1 MRGHI
6 GGLVGRSGSGK
17 TTLFRCLSGLLSPD
31 SGSITLNDTPLLTL
45 HGAERRRVLQRIGIV
60 FQHFNLLN
68 RRTVFENVAL
78 PLELINLT
86 PQIIEDKV
94 THLLSLVG
102 LERHA
107 NQHPSC
113 LSGGQMQRVAIAR
126 ALVRDV
132 DLLLCD
138 EFTSALDPETS
149 LEILELLKKL
159 NATLGVTI
167 FLITHDMDV
176 VREICDDVFV
186 MDQGRI
192 IESGSISKLYLSP
205 EHEITKKLFSSQ
217 VEKSLPHH
225 ILSHLK
231 ESPPK
236 GRKADIYLKLMF
248 SDESAQLPLISI
260 LSREFTM
267 DINIISGNLDHI
279 REKAF
284 GTLIVSFTYEH
295 KIIETVLDFFKLN
308 KVYAQ
313 TIGFME
319 R

>member
-1 MRGHI
+1 M
-6 GGLVGRSGSGK
+6 VGRSGSGK
-17 TTLFRCLSGLLSPD
+17 TTLFRCLSGLLTPD
-31 SGSITLNDTPLLTL
+31 SGSITLNDTSLLTVQ
-45 HGAERRRVLQRIGIV
+45 GAARRRVLQRIGII
-60 FQHFNLLN
+60 FQHFNLLT

-78 PLELINLT
+78 PLELLNLS
-86 PQIIEDKV
+86 PSIIREKV

-107 NQHPSC
+107 HQYPSC

-126 ALVRDV
+126 ALVKDV

-159 NATLGVTI
+159 NTTLGVTI

-192 IESGSISKLYLSP
+192 VENGTINTLYLAP
-205 EHEITKKLFSSQ
+205 KHAITKKLFSTQ
-217 VEKSLPHH
+217 AHKSLPSH
-225 ILSHLK
+225 ILSHLQEK
-231 ESPPK
+231 PLK
-236 GRKADIYLKLMF
+236 GHRTDIYLKLMF

-267 DINIISGNLDHI
+267 DINIIAGNLDHI

-284 GTLIVSFTYEH
+284 GTLMVSFTYDP
-295 KIIETVLDFFKLN
+295 KIIETILDFFKLN
-308 KVYAQ
+308 KVYAE
-313 TIGFME
+313 TIGFMA